1 MNQETG
7 LSLAISLQIEGITCE
22 HIAGELRHR
31 FEYRSGCYDSRL
43 AGYSA
48 QELLEAGMS
57 WPSKSH
63 LFDGDNEVTLFY
75 KFMFFAPSH
84 KVLAVDKALHKQYGA
99 SIDSRLRSEIDRMY
113 VELVSEETRL
123 AAEREAERL
132 MYQRAYSDGAI
143 PHFSICKV
151 IRNGAAEYYK
161 SYENLGAYNYALAL
175 AQCSPTVF
183 KAAYRE
189 KLGLVYI
196 SQEQYEQY
204 SAQTEN
210 NDHIKDGVIINLDDE
225 TMRFGRTPVKH
236 DFECSLSEA
245 AKEAR
250 AIFDTPNWQRN
261 HQRFYS
267 VFIQKKFSKKEK
279 TEAPFKIGD
288 SVRTFKSALLE
299 GDGTIVGFAHDDYP
313 DSDDYFIV
321 DFGERGTCTVHK
333 DDMEKL

>member
-7 LSLAISLQIEGITCE
+7 LSLALSLCMEGITCE
-22 HIAGELRHR
+22 HIAAELRHR

-63 LFDGDNEVTLFY
+63 LFDGDNAVTLYY
-75 KFMFFAPSH
+75 KLMLFVPSH
-84 KVLAVDKALHKQYGA
+84 KVFAVDKVLRKQYGA
-99 SIDSRLRSEIDRMY
+99 SIDSRLRNEIDRMY
-113 VELVSEETRL
+113 VELVPEETRL

-132 MYQRAYSDGAI
+132 DYQRAYSNDAI
-143 PHFSICKV
+143 PHFSVCKV
-151 IRNGAAEYYK
+151 IRNGVAEYFR

-175 AQCSPTVF
+175 AQCNSTEF

-204 SAQTEN
+204 STQTEN
-210 NDHIKDGVIINLDDE
+210 NDHIKDSVIINLDDE
-225 TMRFGRTPVKH
+225 TMRFGHTPVEH
-236 DFECSLSEA
+236 DSECSLSEA

-250 AIFDTPNWQRN
+250 TLFDTPSWQRN

-279 TEAPFKIGD
+279 TEVPFKVGD
-288 SVRTFKSALLE
+288 SVRTFKSALIE

-313 DSDDYFIV
+313 DSDDFFVV
-321 DFGERGTCTVHK
+321 DFGEKGTCTVHK
-333 DDMEKL
+333 NEMEML

>member
-7 LSLAISLQIEGITCE
+7 LSLALSLCMEGITCE
-22 HIAGELRHR
+22 HIAAELRHR

-63 LFDGDNEVTLFY
+63 LFDGYNDVTLYY
-75 KFMFFAPSH
+75 KLMLFLPSH
-84 KVLAVDKALHKQYGA
+84 KVFAVDKVLRKQYGA
-99 SIDSRLRSEIDRMY
+99 SIDSRLRNEIDRMY
-113 VELVSEETRL
+113 VELVPEETRL

-132 MYQRAYSDGAI
+132 EYQRAYSDGAI
-143 PHFSICKV
+143 PHFSVCKV
-151 IRNGAAEYYK
+151 IRNGVAEYYK

-175 AQCSPTVF
+175 AQCNSTEF

-204 SAQTEN
+204 STQTEN
-210 NDHIKDGVIINLDDE
+210 NDHIKDSVIINLDDE
-225 TMRFGRTPVKH
+225 TMRFGHTPVEH
-236 DFECSLSEA
+236 DSECSLSEA

-250 AIFDTPNWQRN
+250 TLFDTPSWQRN

-279 TEAPFKIGD
+279 TEVPFKVGD
-288 SVRTFKSALLE
+288 SVRTFKSALIE

-313 DSDDYFIV
+313 DSDDFFVV
-321 DFGERGTCTVHK
+321 DFGEKGTCTVHK
-333 DDMEKL
+333 NDMEML